1 MNGAVATKIR
11 VLIVDDFAETRESI
25 RKLLQFESDLE
36 VCGAART
43 GKEGVSLAKQTEPHV
58 VLMDIN
64 MPDMDGIAATEKVLE
79 EVPFAQIIMLSVQ
92 SDTDYMQKAMLAGAR
107 GYLSKPPSADQLI
120 ATIRKVGDIAIKLEQ
135 KKSIAVE
142 AVASPIAAQRR
153 QGKVIAIY
161 SPKGGVGR
169 TTVAVNLALALHTPD
184 TPTVLVDASVQY
196 GDATVFLN
204 LQAKNSIADLTEKS
218 VELDPEVID
227 SVLVA
232 HSTGLRVL
240 SAPPS
245 PEHSETVQQG
255 HTQVKRLLRFLAQT
269 YQYTVIDTAATLD
282 DVTLSIFDES
292 DVIVLLAAPDIPT
305 IKNVRLFYD
314 VAERLEYVRKV
325 VLVMNRVDKRF
336 GITAEAVADN
346 LKQPV
351 AAQLPFDE
359 RTAIQATNQGVPF
372 MMGDRT
378 RPLVRAML
386 ELAQTLRVRLSE
398 VREAAPEEEKKPIRT
413 GILRP
418 H

>member
-1 MNGAVATKIR
+1 
-11 VLIVDDFAETRESI
+11 VLD
-25 RKLLQFESDLE
+25 
-36 VCGAART
+36 
-43 GKEGVSLAKQTEPHV
+43 
-58 VLMDIN
+58 
-64 MPDMDGIAATEKVLE
+64 

-142 AVASPIAAQRR
+142 AVAAPVHVQRA
-153 QGKVIAIY
+153 GKLITIY
-161 SPKGGVGR
+161 SPKGGAGR
-169 TTVAVNLALALHTPD
+169 TTVAVNLALALQTAD

-196 GDATVFLN
+196 GDCAVFLN
-204 LQAKNSIADLTEKS
+204 LQSKNSIADLADKS
-218 VELDPEVID
+218 VELDMEVID

-232 HSTGLRVL
+232 HSTGLRLL

-255 HTQVKRLLRFLAQT
+255 HSQVKRLLRFLSQT
-269 YQYTVIDTAATLD
+269 YQYTIIDTAATLD

-314 VAERLEYVRKV
+314 VAERLEYLGKV
-325 VLVMNRVDKRF
+325 MLVMNRVDKRF

-378 RPLVRAML
+378 RPVVRAVL

-398 VREAAPEEEKKPIRT
+398 VHEPAPEEEKKPVRT

-418 H
+418 R

>member
-135 KKSIAVE
+135 KKTIAVE

-255 HTQVKRLLRFLAQT
+255 HAQVKRLLRFLAQT

>member
-1 MNGAVATKIR
+1 VATKIR

-36 VCGAART
+36 VCGGART
-43 GKEGVSLAKQTEPHV
+43 GKEGITLAKQTQPHV

-64 MPDMDGIAATEKVLE
+64 MPDMDGIAATEKVLD

-107 GYLSKPPSADQLI
+107 GYLAKPPSADQLI

-135 KKSIAVE
+135 KKTIAVE
-142 AVASPIAAQRR
+142 SVVAPMHVQRS
-153 QGKVIAIY
+153 GKIITIY

-169 TTVAVNLALALHTPD
+169 TTVAVNLALALHTAD

-204 LQAKNSIADLTEKS
+204 LQAKNSIADLADKS

-232 HSTGLRVL
+232 HGTGLRVL

-255 HTQVKRLLRFLAQT
+255 HSQVKRLLRFLAQT

-314 VAERLEYVRKV
+314 VAERLEYLGKV
-325 VLVMNRVDKRF
+325 MLVMNRVDKRF

-378 RPLVRAML
+378 RPLVRAVL
-386 ELAQTLRVRLSE
+386 ELAQTLRVRLTE
-398 VREAAPEEEKKPIRT
+398 VREAAPEEEKKPVRT

-418 H
+418 R

>member
-1 MNGAVATKIR
+1 MPTKIR
-11 VLIVDDFAETRESI
+11 VLVVDDFAETRESI

-43 GKEGVSLAKQTEPHV
+43 GKEGITLAKQTEPHV

-64 MPDMDGIAATEKVLE
+64 MPDMDGIAATEKVLD

-135 KKSIAVE
+135 KKTVAIETVATPVAV
-142 AVASPIAAQRR
+142 QR

-184 TPTVLVDASVQY
+184 TPTVLVDASTQY
-196 GDATVFLN
+196 GDTAVFLN
-204 LQAKNSIADLTEKS
+204 LQSKNTIADLTDKS
-218 VELDPEVID
+218 VELDPELID

-232 HSTGLRVL
+232 HASGLRLL

-255 HTQVKRLLRFLAQT
+255 HGQLKRLLRFLAQA
-269 YQYTVIDTAATLD
+269 YQYTVVDTATSLD
-282 DVTLSIFDES
+282 DVTLSVFDES

-314 VAERLEYVRKV
+314 VAERLEYLGKV

-351 AAQLPFDE
+351 IAQLPFDE
-359 RTAIQATNQGVPF
+359 RTTIQATNQGVPF

-378 RPLVRAML
+378 RPLVRAVL
-386 ELAQTLRVRLSE
+386 ELAQALRVRLTE
-398 VREAAPEEEKKPIRT
+398 VREAAPEEEKKPVRT

-418 H
+418 R

>member
-1 MNGAVATKIR
+1 VKGAVTTKIR

-142 AVASPIAAQRR
+142 AVASPIAVQRR
-153 QGKVIAIY
+153 QGKVITIY

-245 PEHSETVQQG
+245 PEQSETVQQG
-255 HTQVKRLLRFLAQT
+255 HSQVKRLLRFLAQA

-314 VAERLEYVRKV
+314 VAERLEYLRKV

-398 VREAAPEEEKKPIRT
+398 AHEAAPEEEKKPIRT

-418 H
+418 R

>member
-1 MNGAVATKIR
+1 VATKIR

-142 AVASPIAAQRR
+142 AVASPIAVQRR